1 VSPPSSKRRR
11 VDTPADD
18 DGDMS
23 MTDDFLNVSDA
34 LKLVRDPSTD
44 TQAPERV
51 EQTVWERIARSDF
64 NSFFLEVTLMF
75 C

>member
-1 VSPPSSKRRR
+1 
-11 VDTPADD
+11 
-18 DGDMS
+18 